1 VTDKATEI
9 SKLLAPTVA
18 SLGVELMGAE
28 YLPSPGGAVL
38 RLYIDVPADDVTI
51 DADGEPRSVTIEE
64 CEAVSREVSAQ
75 LDVEDPISGNY
86 TLEVSSPGI
95 DRPLFTLPH
104 YQRFVGE
111 TAKVTLRLPQDGRRR
126 LQGRI
131 ERVEGDTVVFLLDGK
146 EFPVHVLDSA
156 EAVEAIVMRGH
167 PCLLFVDGPRLREAG
182 LDLITR
188 LKTDPYSAIIP
199 VTVLEGGHDSEAMQG
214 WFTAG
219 ADEVLSSLFPPA
231 EQRARL
237 AQLKRGRDS
246 TAVTAAPNA
255 KLPSTVRSGKLRTR
269 KERNTPR
276 ATSPKP
282 TMAGM
287 TAGPTAT

>member
-95 DRPLFTLPH
+95 DRPLFTLAH

-111 TAKVTLRLPQDGRRR
+111 TAKITMRLPQDGRRR

-131 ERVEGDTVVFLLDGK
+131 ERIEGTTVVFMLDGK
-146 EFPVHVLDSA
+146 EFPVSVDNIDKA
-156 EAVEAIVMRGH
+156 RIVPDWEALGLAPSKPGVH
-167 PCLLFVDGPRLREAG
+167 PKADKAAG
-182 LDLITR
+182 DKR
-188 LKTDPYSAIIP
+188 PAKKKTKSTNKPA
-199 VTVLEGGHDSEAMQG
+199 
-214 WFTAG
+214 
-219 ADEVLSSLFPPA
+219 AD
-231 EQRARL
+231 
-237 AQLKRGRDS
+237 
-246 TAVTAAPNA
+246 
-255 KLPSTVRSGKLRTR
+255 
-269 KERNTPR
+269 
-276 ATSPKP
+276 KP
-282 TMAGM
+282 TRAE
-287 TAGPTAT
+287 